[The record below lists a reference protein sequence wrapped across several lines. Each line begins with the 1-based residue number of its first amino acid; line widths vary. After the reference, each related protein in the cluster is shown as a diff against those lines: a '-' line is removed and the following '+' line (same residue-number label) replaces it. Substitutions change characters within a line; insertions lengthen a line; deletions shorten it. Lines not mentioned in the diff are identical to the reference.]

1 MDITTLNNETKVF
14 GLQVHTFPENVGE
27 AFDLLMKQIS
37 NGDQRSYYGISWMEG
52 NSIVYFAAAEQREL
66 HEASQYSA
74 REFTIP
80 KGKYLREVLKDWMPK
95 VASIKDIFEKMM
107 SDPSIDLT
115 QPAIEWYKSDEEMW
129 CLMKIKDA

>member
-129 CLMKIKDA
+129 CLMKIKEA